1 MSKGTKWLLL
11 ASGVAFIA
19 MAVFEL
25 NVSLVIS
32 LGAESGFWGFA
43 WPPFVGHRYIVV
55 SQGLRNASFGLFVA
69 STAILVAGALWFAT
83 ADMRARW
90 MKHKS
95 VKT

>member
-11 ASGVAFIA
+11 AAATAFIA

-32 LGAESGFWGFA
+32 PSAEAGFWGFA
-43 WPPFVGHRYIVV
+43 WPPFAGHRYIVV
-55 SQGLRNASFGLFVA
+55 SQGLRNASFGLLLA
-69 STAILVAGALWFAT
+69 STAILAGGALWFAT
-83 ADMRARW
+83 LGMKERW
-90 MKHKS
+90 MKRKS